1 MVVFAI
7 RIRRRYCRPKWLAIL
22 SWIEF
27 HFVHGLVV
35 LHECLI
41 VPLQWGG
48 KLATLTRM
56 LILSALAYASSSG
69 RTLI

>member
-1 MVVFAI
+1 MVVI
-7 RIRRRYCRPKWLAIL
+7 GVRIRRRYCRPKWLAIL

-27 HFVHGLVV
+27 LFVHGQVG
-35 LHECLI
+35 LHECPI

-48 KLATLTRM
+48 NLATLTRM
-56 LILSALAYASSSG
+56 LILNALAYASFSG